1 MAVCVL
7 CLVLEGGIAITIGYG
22 FVVLGRDTFLR
33 WTSPANTCVLLQ
45 VLPAATTFGRK
56 S

>member
-22 FVVLGRDTFLR
+22 FVVLGRDNV
-33 WTSPANTCVLLQ
+33 SSMD
-45 VLPAATTFGRK
+45 LPG
-56 S
+56 